1 MTHHKDLTMDINQP
15 KYIVILILIGQIPM
29 AFLSF
34 NSIGKS
40 LGYDYL
46 GMTVFIY
53 FAKLALVLITSFIA
67 CWVVSKKLKNNVV
80 IYLMVGA
87 LFTPLLFLN
96 SKIESYKFI
105 LLPFSIYNPF
115 FDSNR
120 NNRYLMNTHPEIKRL
135 LETFYGPSHPENI
148 TLTLNT

>member
-87 LFTPLLFLN
+87 LFTPLLFLFL
-96 SKIESYKFI
+96 STSYD
-105 LLPFSIYNPF
+105 FS
-115 FDSNR
+115 R
-120 NNRYLMNTHPEIKRL
+120 NYLIQEML
-135 LETFYGPSHPENI
+135 SYSFLGACSGVVFYFKTKYFKGVRI
-148 TLTLNT
+148 